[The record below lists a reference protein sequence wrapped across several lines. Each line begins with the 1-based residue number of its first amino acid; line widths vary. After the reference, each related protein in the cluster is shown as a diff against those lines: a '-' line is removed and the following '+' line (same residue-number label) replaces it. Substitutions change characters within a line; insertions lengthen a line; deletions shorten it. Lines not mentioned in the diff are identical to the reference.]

1 LLETRL
7 REERVKVVPLTQL
20 LPTAKEW
27 ATKICE
33 KAPLGVQRA
42 KEAMIWGKIMALE
55 DDLSLELA
63 FFEEM
68 LEREDYQEGLRAL
81 AEKRKPEYRG

>member
-1 LLETRL
+1 
-7 REERVKVVPLTQL
+7 VKVVPLTQL

-42 KEAMIWGKIMALE
+42 KEAIIRGGNMALE
-55 DDLSLELA
+55 DGLSLDLA

-68 LEREDYQEGLRAL
+68 LRREDYQKGLRAL